1 MEFEKV
7 TKKPIEVE
15 AVELTESIWSCI
27 IQGNSYII
35 INSRK
40 LFAKNENGIK
50 IFIVETLEGNMKANI
65 GDYLIKGI
73 NKEIYPCRKD
83 IFKKN
88 L

>member
-1 MEFEKV
+1 ME
-7 TKKPIEVE
+7 
-15 AVELTESIWSCI
+15 LESLS
-27 IQGNSYII
+27 S
-35 INSRK
+35 SK
-40 LFAKNENGIK
+40 ETLKNENGIK